1 MALRN
6 PLLGL
11 VDRCVGAAQEMD
23 MQTTRMGPLCP
34 RLRGFAFNYLVT
46 LGLERSRPVAIRCD
60 TRKAEVLER
69 KWPKGTENGDGRLD
83 LELGL
88 GPAVLGEA
96 WASWPRPWPHHTAT
110 SSPVAG
116 ASGCGYN

>member
-1 MALRN
+1 MRRGRPGDGTALDQDGVCSAN
-6 PLLGL
+6 KTAVPS
-11 VDRCVGAAQEMD
+11 AARFCIQLPGD
-23 MQTTRMGPLCP
+23 I
-34 RLRGFAFNYLVT
+34 
-46 LGLERSRPVAIRCD
+46 GLERSRPVSIRWD

-69 KWPKGTENGDGRLD
+69 KWPRGPENGGGRLD
-83 LELGL
+83 LALGL

-96 WASWPRPWPHHTAT
+96 WASWPRPWPHDTAT